1 MQTTFIPAED
11 AIERKAQRELMKYAT
26 GRAIFCPCG
35 RVLDMRSSAIVAIT
49 VTGQAHSTKVFC
61 EKCFAG
67 ATFEGVVRQFG
78 ATVEVD
84 TLKGTTVYAP
94 ESDPEEVSNA

>member
-1 MQTTFIPAED
+1 MQTTFIPAEG

-35 RVLDMRSSAIVAIT
+35 RVLDMRSSAL
-49 VTGQAHSTKVFC
+49 VTATTPDQSRSVKVYC
-61 EKCFAG
+61 EACFAG
-67 ATFEGVVRQFG
+67 ATFEGVVRHFG
-78 ATVEVD
+78 ATIEVD

-94 ESDPEEVSNA
+94 EEVSA